1 MSRAHRFSKHVFF
14 NYGPEEGTAQA
25 SEPEKDLGHPPAAAR
40 SYYWAMA
47 QGRPC
52 RRRTEHSKGT
62 LAPVRSPSKGPTHPG
77 QGCTVTGVQV
87 TGWSPEQ
94 QPPSHAGLPQV
105 TVGPNAPNK
114 EPIHC
119 KKVWKVITQAA
130 GLGQPRLT
138 SRRASLKVNVELSCT
153 ARLPLKASV
162 VPCVLVSLLWLCPA
176 AVQCPLATGTS
187 RDWAQSLEQ
196 KADWLPAEVGP
207 PHNPKRREGGC

>member
-1 MSRAHRFSKHVFF
+1 MSRTHRFSKHVFF

-62 LAPVRSPSKGPTHPG
+62 LAPARSPSKGTHAPRTRLHSHRCSG
-77 QGCTVTGVQV
+77 DWLVTW
-87 TGWSPEQ
+87 TTASFPC
-94 QPPSHAGLPQV
+94 QV

-130 GLGQPRLT
+130 GLGQPRLP

-176 AVQCPLATGTS
+176 AVQCLLATGTS

>member
-14 NYGPEEGTAQA
+14 NYGPEEGTTQV
-25 SEPEKDLGHPPAAAR
+25 SGPEQDLGHPLAAAR
-40 SYYWAMA
+40 SYYWWHRAGPA
-47 QGRPC
+47 GEEQSTQR
-52 RRRTEHSKGT
+52 E
-62 LAPVRSPSKGPTHPG
+62 LWILSPPPTSHPQREPTHPG

-94 QPPSHAGLPQV
+94 QPPSHARLPQI

-130 GLGQPRLT
+130 GLGQPRLP

-162 VPCVLVSLLWLCPA
+162 VPCVLVFLL
-176 AVQCPLATGTS
+176 
-187 RDWAQSLEQ
+187 
-196 KADWLPAEVGP
+196 
-207 PHNPKRREGGC
+207 